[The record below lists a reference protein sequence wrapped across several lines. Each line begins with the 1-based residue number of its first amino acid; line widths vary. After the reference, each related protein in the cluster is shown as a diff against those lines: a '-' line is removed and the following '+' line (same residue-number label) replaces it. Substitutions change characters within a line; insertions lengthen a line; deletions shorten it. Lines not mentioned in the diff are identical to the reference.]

1 MKPRSPSHSVPDMSS
16 LKEGYL
22 HQLNTVFPEIIRLMR
37 SLTQAEPDTGNAAP
51 LAKLVHSLSGLGTTV
66 GFPAIS
72 ESGRALEV
80 SLNPL
85 TNTPVTQIHLK
96 RDIVLNQL
104 ETFEQACRQAL
115 LSEPLTNGKRME
127 EMNMQGQSVQKTVC
141 ILSKPGMPL
150 HDLDKQLR
158 HFGYTVHCTDDTAAF
173 RDSIFTA
180 QPHVMIV
187 YTDFSEQEAFLL
199 RSLPRA
205 SSGMDIPQMIVI
217 SPRDDFEARLAAVRL
232 GVQGYFTQNADVI
245 QIIDKI
251 EQLVAKASAQQSFH
265 VLIVDDDEIQVK
277 FYTHVLESAGIVTT
291 VVSEPQEALQV
302 IADQAVDL
310 VLMDFIMPHCN
321 GQELAT
327 IIRQH
332 EKYVSLPIIFLSARD
347 DIEALL
353 INTGLGIDDFLVKP
367 VMSEQLVSV
376 VRSRAERSAEL
387 QVLMARDSFTGLL
400 NHVHFMDMLAME
412 LGQVKR
418 YKTNTAYVIIDID
431 RFKNINDTYGHIAGD
446 HVIKNLARMLQQRL
460 RRSDIIGR
468 CGGEEFGI
476 IMPDCTQEN
485 ACIII
490 ESMRQQFGEMAFK
503 VDQHDITV
511 TFSAGLAML
520 NGYNNVDDLIKAA
533 DKALYAAKNQGRNRL
548 IVV

>member
-1 MKPRSPSHSVPDMSS
+1 MLS
-16 LKEGYL
+16 LQQGYL
-22 HQLNTVFPEIIRLMR
+22 DHLKTVFPEIIQLKN
-37 SLTQAEPDTGNAAP
+37 SLTKTPPDLDNVAR
-51 LAKLVHSLSGLGTTV
+51 LASLIHTLCGLGTTV
-66 GFPAIS
+66 GFPDIS
-72 ESGRALEV
+72 DTGRELESV
-80 SLNPL
+80 LNPL
-85 TNTPVTQIHLK
+85 AKKTEVTREQIQQAH
-96 RDIVLNQL
+96 VLQL
-104 ETFEQACRQAL
+104 MEAFEKACHQAIMSETRGSGSDMQVSPSVSEQI
-115 LSEPLTNGKRME
+115 N
-127 EMNMQGQSVQKTVC
+127 KTVC
-141 ILSKPGMPL
+141 ILAKPNRSL

-158 HFGYTVHCTDDTAAF
+158 HFGYTVTCTEDVNLFKNAIVSTP
-173 RDSIFTA
+173 
-180 QPHVMIV
+180 PHVLII
-187 YTDFSEQEAFLL
+187 YSDLSEQDMFML
-199 RSLPRA
+199 RQLPREG
-205 SSGMDIPQMIVI
+205 SNLQFPPQLIIISG
-217 SPRDDFEARLAAVRL
+217 REDFETRLSAVRL
-232 GVQGYFTQNADVI
+232 GAQGFFTENADVI

-251 EQLVAKASAQQSFH
+251 EQIVAKYAAPPAYH

-291 VVSEPQEALQV
+291 VVSEPQEALEV

-367 VMSEQLVSV
+367 VVSEQLVSV
-376 VRSRAERSAEL
+376 VKSRAERSAEL
-387 QVLMARDSFTGLL
+387 RVLMARDSFTGLL

-418 YKTNTAYVIIDID
+418 YKTNTAYAIIDID
-431 RFKNINDTYGHIAGD
+431 HFKNINDTYGHIAGD
-446 HVIKNLARMLQQRL
+446 HVIKGLARMLQQRL

-485 ACIII
+485 ACLII
-490 ESMRQQFGEMAFK
+490 ESMRLQFGDLSFK
-503 VDQHDITV
+503 VDQHDIRV
-511 TFSAGLAML
+511 TFSAGLTVL
-520 NGYNNVDDLIKAA
+520 GKHETIDDLIKAA
-533 DKALYAAKNQGRNRL
+533 DKALYQAKHQGRNRL
-548 IVV
+548 VVV

>member
-1 MKPRSPSHSVPDMSS
+1 MLS
-16 LKEGYL
+16 LQQGYL
-22 HQLNTVFPEIIRLMR
+22 DHLKSVFPEIIQLKN
-37 SLTQAEPDTGNAAP
+37 SLTKTPPELGNVAR
-51 LAKLVHSLSGLGTTV
+51 LASLVHTLCGLGTTV
-66 GFPAIS
+66 GLPAIS
-72 ESGRALEV
+72 ESGRVLENA
-80 SLNPL
+80 LNPL
-85 TNTPVTQIHLK
+85 TEKTEITEEHVQQLSVLQQMDAFEKACHQAIISETQSSGTDMKLPPAPTEQ
-96 RDIVLNQL
+96 LN
-104 ETFEQACRQAL
+104 
-115 LSEPLTNGKRME
+115 
-127 EMNMQGQSVQKTVC
+127 KTVC
-141 ILSKPGMPL
+141 ILAKANRSL

-158 HFGYTVHCTDDTAAF
+158 HFGYTVTCTEDVGLFKNAILSTPPHVLIVYSDLSEQ
-173 RDSIFTA
+173 DIFT
-180 QPHVMIV
+180 
-187 YTDFSEQEAFLL
+187 L
-199 RSLPRA
+199 RQLPREGTNLQ
-205 SSGMDIPQMIVI
+205 SPPQLIII
-217 SPRDDFEARLAAVRL
+217 SNRDDFETRLAAVRL
-232 GVQGYFTQNADVI
+232 GANGFFTENADVI

-251 EQLVAKASAQQSFH
+251 EQLVAKYAALSTYH

-291 VVSEPQEALQV
+291 VVSEPHEALRV
-302 IADQAVDL
+302 IAEQAVDL

-376 VRSRAERSAEL
+376 VRSRAQRSAEL

-400 NHVHFMDMLAME
+400 NHVHFMDMLSME

-418 YKTNTAYVIIDID
+418 YKTSTAYVIIDID
-431 RFKNINDTYGHIAGD
+431 HFKNINDTYGHIAGD
-446 HVIKNLARMLQQRL
+446 HVIKGLARMLQQRL

-485 ACIII
+485 ACLII
-490 ESMRQQFGEMAFK
+490 ESMRLQFGDLAFK
-503 VDQHDITV
+503 VDQHNIQV
-511 TFSAGLAML
+511 TFSAGLATL
-520 NGYNNVDDLIKAA
+520 NAYDNIDDLIKAA
-533 DKALYAAKNQGRNRL
+533 DKALYQAKHQGRNRL
-548 IVV
+548 VVV